1 MKITEYISQG
11 VHSIN
16 PLNES
21 KWLGRAI
28 KPIKGH
34 LKWAIPV
41 ALLAGAVFYLG
52 FWRSPAKDNPQRL
65 PLPEKK
71 QVFAEEFCNKHGI
84 KFESAILGKIGA
96 IREIFKDWSETDDNV
111 TWSLRIPALKTQMQ
125 KLPQNTELRNM
136 LLDLLNPREEV
147 MPIYNRFTALLDSL
161 AASEAEKEKL
171 FLPTIASALQEKKKS
186 APLTFDQFLEA
197 AVPKDRLE
205 RVKKDLGERGVVS
218 LADIDVLN
226 IRDWEQELEALEDFQ
241 CVLRKLPENQSVL
254 KALQNFLTQFGT
266 KIRNECRSDLLSTV
280 EDYCAQ
286 APTVISVLETP
297 NGDIEWVIQR
307 CKELYQEKQCVLLD
321 AYINQFKCA
330 LHWSRLKENKPTMT
344 LSELQSIHGDD
355 KNYFRLSDFLILE

>member
-11 VHSIN
+11 IHSIN

-28 KPIKGH
+28 KPIKGP
-34 LKWAIPV
+34 LKWTLPV
-41 ALLAGAVFYLG
+41 AILAGAVFYLG
-52 FWRSPAKDNPQRL
+52 YWRYPTQDKLQKIPQ
-65 PLPEKK
+65 PEKK
-71 QVFAEEFCNKHGI
+71 QAYAEEFCNQHGI
-84 KFESAILGKIGA
+84 KFESALLGEIDA
-96 IREIFKDWSETDDNV
+96 IRRTFEDWTDTDDKLVWN
-111 TWSLRIPALKTQMQ
+111 SRIRELSTQMQ
-125 KLPQNTELRNM
+125 KLPQNAEVWAMWVNLQ
-136 LLDLLNPREEV
+136 NPKEEV
-147 MPIYNRFTALLDSL
+147 KPIYNRFTALLDSL
-161 AASEAEKEKL
+161 ALAEAGKEKL
-171 FLPTIASALQEKKKS
+171 FLPTIASALQEMKES
-186 APLTFDQFLEA
+186 APLTFAQFLESV
-197 AVPKDRLE
+197 VPKDRLD

-226 IRDWEQELEALEDFQ
+226 IRNWEQELAALEDFR
-241 CVLRKLPENQSVL
+241 CVLRKLPENHSIL

-266 KIRNECRSDLLSTV
+266 KIGNECRSDLLSTA
-280 EDYCAQ
+280 ENYCAH